1 MNSQA
6 SELQVISHP
15 KAKRQS
21 SCGK

>member
-6 SELQVISHP
+6 SKLQVISHP

-21 SCGK
+21 SCDK